1 MNFSIDQI
9 YRVQKVVNN
18 NIVIAKDSNGREL
31 IAIGKGL
38 GFKKDK
44 NDVVYADEI
53 MKTYVFV
60 DKTAKSTNLSLFEE
74 VPFDVVEVAQKII
87 DYATATLKHKYNV
100 NLLVSLSDHI
110 NFSINEF
117 RRGSI
122 IPKLV
127 NEEVK
132 RFYKDEYQVGK
143 YAIKLINE
151 KFDVALQK
159 DEATSIAFHLIVASE
174 EKTNIETRE
183 MMESVREIVEI
194 TEKHLGTNLNE
205 ESLSYSR
212 YIIHLKFFLSRIIS
226 KQTSSGES
234 EFVSI
239 FGQLITKYKD
249 VEDCVCDIKNYLSNK
264 YQYSC
269 TDEDCIYLMIH
280 IVRLHEIVR
289 KENLNVED

>member
-18 NIVIAKDSNGREL
+18 NIVIVKDSNGREM

-44 NDVVYADEI
+44 NDTVYANEI
-53 MKTYVFV
+53 MKTYIFV

-74 VPFDVVEVAQKII
+74 VPFDVVEVAQQII
-87 DYATATLKHKYNV
+87 DYATVTLKQKYNV

-117 RRGSI
+117 RKGNI
-122 IPKLV
+122 LPKLV

-151 KFDVALQK
+151 KFNVSLQK
-159 DEATSIAFHLIVASE
+159 DEATSIAFHLIVASA
-174 EKTNIETRE
+174 EKTNVETRE
-183 MMESVREIVEI
+183 MMESVRKIVEI
-194 TEKHLGTNLNE
+194 TEKHLGTTLNE

-234 EFVSI
+234 EFTSI

-249 VEDCVCDIKNYLSNK
+249 VEECVCDIKNYLVNK

-280 IVRLHEIVR
+280 IVRLHEIIR
-289 KENLNVED
+289 KESSNVKN